1 MEKRRLIDAIMQ
13 INNSATPG
21 FLAEFETDELRDYL
35 GHLRIVQTPRPCSD
49 PSDPVAFDTEGQ
61 YVQASLG

>member
-13 INNSATPG
+13 INSSAGPG

-35 GHLRIVQTPRPCSD
+35 AHLRIVQTPRPCSD
-49 PSDPVAFDTEGQ
+49 PIDPVAFDNECEPVEATL
-61 YVQASLG
+61 A